1 MRKIRNI
8 IFDLG
13 GVILNIDLKRTE
25 LAFAELGVGN
35 FKEYYTL
42 QTATPLFEDL
52 ELGRITPKIFYDEFR
67 KLAKL
72 PLTDEEIRT
81 AWNALLVDFPPERI
95 DWLKNIK
102 SKYNIF
108 LLSNTNEIHH
118 KTFTKMFEEE
128 IRGGNFDDQFI
139 RAYYSFR
146 IGLRKPSK
154 ESYEAIMKNE
164 RLTAA
169 ETLFIDDSMQN
180 IGGAASVGL
189 QTCYLPSPHTITE
202 LDL

>member
-1 MRKIRNI
+1 MSKIRNI

-25 LAFAELGVGN
+25 LAFAELGVGT
-35 FKEYYTL
+35 FKEYYTF

-52 ELGRITPKIFYDEFR
+52 ELGHITPKIFYDEFR
-67 KLAKL
+67 KLAKI
-72 PLTDEEIRT
+72 PLTNEEIRT
-81 AWNALLVDFPPERI
+81 AWNALLVDFPRERI

-108 LLSNTNEIHH
+108 LLSNTNEIHYEA
-118 KTFTKMFEEE
+118 FTKMFEEE
-128 IRGGNFDDQFI
+128 MGSGKLDDQFI
-139 RAYYSFR
+139 RPYYSFR
-146 IGLRKPSK
+146 MGLRKPSK
-154 ESYEAIMKNE
+154 ESYEEVLKRE

-180 IGGAASVGL
+180 IEGAASAGL
-189 QTCYLPSPHTITE
+189 QTYYLPSPHTVLE

>member
-1 MRKIRNI
+1 
-8 IFDLG
+8 
-13 GVILNIDLKRTE
+13 
-25 LAFAELGVGN
+25 
-35 FKEYYTL
+35 
-42 QTATPLFEDL
+42 
-52 ELGRITPKIFYDEFR
+52 
-67 KLAKL
+67 
-72 PLTDEEIRT
+72 
-81 AWNALLVDFPPERI
+81 
-95 DWLKNIK
+95 
-102 SKYNIF
+102 
-108 LLSNTNEIHH
+108 
-118 KTFTKMFEEE
+118 MFEEE
-128 IRGGNFDDQFI
+128 VGGGKFDDQFI
-139 RAYYSFR
+139 KAYYSFR

>member
-25 LAFAELGVGN
+25 LAFADLGVGN
-35 FKEYYTL
+35 FREYYTL

-52 ELGRITPKIFYDEFR
+52 ELGRITPKIFYNEFR
-67 KLAKL
+67 KLANL
-72 PLTDEEIRT
+72 PLTDEQIRA

-95 DWLKNIK
+95 AWLTNTKL
-102 SKYNIF
+102 KYNIF

-118 KTFTKMFEEE
+118 QVFTKMFEEE
-128 IRGGNFDDQFI
+128 IGGGKFDDQFI
-139 RAYYSFR
+139 KAYYSFR

-169 ETLFIDDSMQN
+169 ETLFIDDSLQN

>member
-1 MRKIRNI
+1 MIKIKNI

-52 ELGRITPKIFYDEFR
+52 ELGHITPKNFYDEFR

-72 PLTDEEIRT
+72 PLTDEQIRT
-81 AWNALLVDFPPERI
+81 AWNRLLVNFPVETI

-108 LLSNTNEIHH
+108 LLSNTNEIHYEA
-118 KTFTKMFEEE
+118 FTKMFEEE
-128 IRGGNFDDQFI
+128 IGVGKLDDQFVS
-139 RAYYSFR
+139 AYYSFR

-154 ESYEAIMKNE
+154 ESYEKILKTE
-164 RLTAA
+164 ELTAA

-180 IGGAASVGL
+180 IEGAASVGL
-189 QTCYLPSPHTITE
+189 QTRYLPSPHTVME
-202 LDL
+202 LHL

>member
-13 GVILNIDLKRTE
+13 GVILNIDLKQTE

-42 QTATPLFEDL
+42 QAATPLFEDL

-72 PLTDEEIRT
+72 PLTDEQIRT
-81 AWNALLVDFPPERI
+81 AWNALLVNFPAERI

-108 LLSNTNEIHH
+108 LLSNTNEIHFEA
-118 KTFTKMFEEE
+118 FTGMFEEQ
-128 IRGGNFDDQFI
+128 IGGKFDDQFI
-139 RAYYSFR
+139 GAYYSFR
-146 IGLRKPSK
+146 TGLRKPSK
-154 ESYEAIMKNE
+154 EPYEEILKRE
-164 RLTAA
+164 QLTAA
-169 ETLFIDDSMQN
+169 ETLFIDDSIQN
-180 IGGAASVGL
+180 IEGAACVGL
-189 QTCYLPSPHTITE
+189 QTCYLPSPHTVME